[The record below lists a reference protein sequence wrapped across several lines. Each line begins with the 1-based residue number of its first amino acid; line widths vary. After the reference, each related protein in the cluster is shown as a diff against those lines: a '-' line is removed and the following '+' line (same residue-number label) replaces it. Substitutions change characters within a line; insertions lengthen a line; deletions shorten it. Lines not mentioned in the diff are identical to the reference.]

1 MGLLELVITV
11 DSLVLGG
18 LFEEAHAG
26 VVLLGD
32 FIELGGCGATGSE
45 EVLLGESLHVL
56 HVSVVEA
63 FLGGAEAELLDCG
76 ESIGVVFL
84 LLD

>member
-1 MGLLELVITV
+1 MGLLELVFTV
-11 DSLVLGG
+11 DSLVLRA
-18 LFEEAHAG
+18 LFEEAHAC

-32 FIELGGCGATGSE
+32 FVQLGGSGATGSE
-45 EVLLGESLHVL
+45 QVLLGESLHVL
-56 HVSVVEA
+56 DVSVVEA

-76 ESIGVVFL
+76 ESVGVVFL